1 MTEKPFPF
9 KPFIICI
16 GEMMSEIF
24 TYIIGGKAGEG
35 VKKAGAAAANL
46 FSKMGR
52 KTFKMD
58 DYQSL
63 IRGGHNFSA
72 VSTSID
78 DIYSHYMEADL
89 IVNLDDRSYDLH
101 KDHLKKDGLMIY
113 NSGDTENGEGIGL
126 PIDDLSEEYSKSDL
140 IKGVTGIA
148 VLSAVIGLEKDELE
162 NLIEKEYSRGVDE
175 NLSFAEEIY
184 DLAEEKIDN
193 RFTLEE
199 GDDDSPIFSGNEAL
213 SLGAASAG
221 LDMYIGYPMTPASS
235 ILHFFA
241 AHKKDLQI
249 MPIHPENEISVA
261 NIAVGATMPG
271 ARVMVGS
278 SGGGLALM
286 EETISLAGMTES
298 PVLFVLASRPGPSTG
313 VPTYTEQGDL
323 NFALNQGHGEFP
335 LVVASPGSMEEA
347 FYLAGEMLDLLW
359 EYQTPGIFLTEKHLS
374 ESSMNI
380 DVDPSS
386 VAWAEPKKFEDDS
399 DEYKRYEMT
408 DDGVSPLKFPPS
420 EDVIKWNSYEND
432 EKGITTEDPVKI
444 TKMHDKRR
452 TKNEKLI
459 VDMKEKETVNHFG
472 NSGPVIFTYGSTT
485 MSVREALRAGKIEA
499 KIVQPKY
506 LKPFPFWELEEYMDQ
521 DVIVVE
527 QSSTGQFA
535 SLLREKCNIIP
546 KTVIRKYDG
555 RPFEP
560 IELAEKLKEAI

>member
-1 MTEKPFPF
+1 MND
-9 KPFIICI
+9 
-16 GEMMSEIF
+16 IF

-35 VKKAGAAAANL
+35 VKKAGEAAANL
-46 FSKMGR
+46 FSEMGR

-78 DIYSHYMEADL
+78 DIYSHYMNADL
-89 IVNLDDRSYDLH
+89 VVNLDDRSYDIH

-113 NSGDTENGEGIGL
+113 NSGDTENGEKIGL
-126 PIDDLSEEYSKSDL
+126 PIDEISGNYSKSDL

-162 NLIEKEYSRGVDE
+162 DLIKKEYARGVEE
-175 NLSFAEEIY
+175 NLSFAGEIY
-184 DLAEEKIDN
+184 DLAEEKIDK
-193 RFTLEE
+193 RFEVE
-199 GDDDSPIFSGNEAL
+199 KGDDDPPMFSGNEAL
-213 SLGAASAG
+213 SLGAAAAG

-249 MPIHPENEISVA
+249 LPIHPENEISVA

-286 EETISLAGMTES
+286 EETISLAGMAES
-298 PVLFVLASRPGPSTG
+298 PVLFVLSSRPGPSTG
-313 VPTYTEQGDL
+313 VPTYTEQSDL

-347 FYLAGEMLDLLW
+347 FYLAGEMLDILW
-359 EYQTPGIFLTEKHLS
+359 TYQIPGIFLTEKHLS

-380 DVDPSS
+380 DVDPAD
-386 VAWAEPKKFEDDS
+386 VGWAEPKKFEGDE
-399 DEYKRYEMT
+399 EYKRYEMT

-432 EKGITTEDPVKI
+432 EKGVTTEDPKRI
-444 TKMHDKRR
+444 TEMHDKRR
-452 TKNEKLI
+452 EKEENLILDIKNR
-459 VDMKEKETVNHFG
+459 ETVNQYG
-472 NSGPVIFTYGSTT
+472 DSGSAIFTYGSTT
-485 MSVREALRAGKIEA
+485 MSVREAVKTGEIEA
-499 KIVQPKY
+499 RIVQPKY
-506 LKPFPFWELEEYMDQ
+506 LRPFPFWEVEDYMEE

-546 KTVIRKYDG
+546 KTVIRRYDG

-560 IELAEKLKEAI
+560 TNLAEKIKEAI

>member
-1 MTEKPFPF
+1 
-9 KPFIICI
+9 
-16 GEMMSEIF
+16 MMNDIF

-46 FSKMGR
+46 FSEMGR

-72 VSTSID
+72 VSTSTD
-78 DIYSHYMEADL
+78 DVYSHYMEADL
-89 IVNLDDRSYDLH
+89 IVNLDDRSYNLH
-101 KDHLKKDGLMIY
+101 KEHLTDDGLIIY
-113 NSGDTENGEGIGL
+113 NSGDTENEEGIGL
-126 PIDDLSEEYSKSDL
+126 PIDEISEDYSKSDL
-140 IKGVTGIA
+140 IKGVAGIS
-148 VLSAVIGLEKDELE
+148 VLSAVIGLDKDKLE
-162 NLIEKEYSRGVDE
+162 SLIEKEYSRGFEE
-175 NLSFAEEIY
+175 NLSFGEDIY
-184 DLAEEKIDN
+184 DLAKEKIDK
-193 RFTLEE
+193 RVTLEKGE
-199 GDDDSPIFSGNEAL
+199 DDSPIFSGNEAL

-286 EETISLAGMTES
+286 EETISLAGMSES

-347 FYLAGEMLDLLW
+347 FYLAGEMLDILW
-359 EYQTPGIFLTEKHLS
+359 TYQTPGIFLTEKHLS

-380 DVDPSS
+380 DVDPSK
-386 VAWAEPKKFEDDS
+386 VGWAEPKKFEGAGD
-399 DEYKRYEMT
+399 YKRYEKT
-408 DDGVSPLKFPPS
+408 DDGISPLKFPPS

-432 EKGITTEDPVKI
+432 EKGITTEEPKMVEA
-444 TKMHDKRR
+444 MHDKRR
-452 TKNEKLI
+452 DKNEKLM
-459 VDMKEKETVNHFG
+459 VDMKERDTVNQFG
-472 NSGPVIFTYGSTT
+472 DTGPVIFTYGSTT
-485 MSVREALRAGKIEA
+485 MSVREAVKAGDIEA
-499 KIVQPKY
+499 QIVQPKY
-506 LKPFPFWELEEYMDQ
+506 LRPFPFWELEDHMNQE
-521 DVIVVE
+521 VIVVE

-535 SLLREKCNIIP
+535 SLLREKCNIVP

-560 IELAEKLKEAI
+560 LKLAEKIKGAI

>member
-1 MTEKPFPF
+1 MND
-9 KPFIICI
+9 
-16 GEMMSEIF
+16 IF

-35 VKKAGAAAANL
+35 VKKAGEAAANL
-46 FSKMGR
+46 FSEMGR

-78 DIYSHYMEADL
+78 DIYSHYMNADL
-89 IVNLDDRSYDLH
+89 VVNLDDRSYDIH

-113 NSGDTENGEGIGL
+113 NSGDTENGEKIGL
-126 PIDDLSEEYSKSDL
+126 PIDEISGNYSKSDL

-162 NLIEKEYSRGVDE
+162 DLIKKEYARGVEE
-175 NLSFAEEIY
+175 NLSFAGEIY
-184 DLAEEKIDN
+184 DLAEEKIDK
-193 RFTLEE
+193 RFEVE
-199 GDDDSPIFSGNEAL
+199 KGDDDSPMFSGNEAL
-213 SLGAASAG
+213 SLGAAAAG

-249 MPIHPENEISVA
+249 LPIHPENEISVA

-286 EETISLAGMTES
+286 EETISLAGMAES
-298 PVLFVLASRPGPSTG
+298 PVLFVLSSRPGPSTG
-313 VPTYTEQGDL
+313 VPTYTEQSDL

-347 FYLAGEMLDLLW
+347 FYLAGEMLDILW
-359 EYQTPGIFLTEKHLS
+359 TYQIPGIFLTEKHLS

-380 DVDPSS
+380 DVDPAD
-386 VAWAEPKKFEDDS
+386 VGWAEPKKFEGDE
-399 DEYKRYEMT
+399 EYKRYEMT

-432 EKGITTEDPVKI
+432 EKGVTTEDPKRI
-444 TKMHDKRR
+444 TEMHDKRR
-452 TKNEKLI
+452 EKEENLILDIKNR
-459 VDMKEKETVNHFG
+459 ETVNQYG
-472 NSGPVIFTYGSTT
+472 DSGSAIFTYGSTT
-485 MSVREALRAGKIEA
+485 MSVREAVKTGEIEA
-499 KIVQPKY
+499 RIVQPKY
-506 LKPFPFWELEEYMDQ
+506 LRPFPFWEVEDYMEE

-546 KTVIRKYDG
+546 KTVIRRYDG

-560 IELAEKLKEAI
+560 TNLAEKIKEAI